1 MASWLTLGSKDF
13 QQQEHACLQEICLC
27 PDRRHA
33 SKKFQH
39 YERDSEVAS
48 VVSSCLFLAL
58 SEELPKQRVPAA
70 TSTPT
75 KVPDSGKSQSAAL
88 QSLPTP

>member
-1 MASWLTLGSKDF
+1 MPVSRKFASALTEDVHQRNSSGARLL
-13 QQQEHACLQEICLC
+13 QQ
-27 PDRRHA
+27 
-33 SKKFQH
+33 

-58 SEELPKQRVPAA
+58 SEELSKQCVPAA

-88 QSLPTP
+88 QSLPTL